1 MVIRLCDQT
10 RSSQAFEHDVIVNLE
25 DRSKAKGLLDE
36 GLTIAEKLGM
46 KPLHERITER
56 LAKLKGKVTYP
67 DRLTHREVEVLQS
80 LAKGKTRR

>member
-1 MVIRLCDQT
+1 M
-10 RSSQAFEHDVIVNLE
+10 NLE

-56 LAKLKGKVTYP
+56 LAKLKGKVTYDSRPEPP
-67 DRLTHREVEVLQS
+67 DTADFIQEVIGATPPWVVEVIRGLDYLYS
-80 LAKGKTRR
+80 YFNPH